1 MQLIHCMN
9 IVLLENGLDLFL
21 TTYRVMATGKRE
33 VLIFEN
39 VQQLLIATRE

>member
-33 VLIFEN
+33 VKIHEYCQFMLY
-39 VQQLLIATRE
+39 